1 MKNRY
6 TVVKICE
13 NCVFP
18 QGLYR
23 LRDKETGWK
32 IIIEDKKDVNCI
44 KDYLISKDEQIRSLE
59 EQLKNSITPKFKIGE
74 YLYSVRPFCG
84 KILCAEGYVTSITQL
99 SDKTIHYHLET
110 KPNELGYKNQ
120 YGVEET
126 NCYRT
131 MEEVHKIS
139 SKLLAELEGK

>member
-1 MKNRY
+1 MNKYTYEDYLQKGCLPIGYNEATENY
-6 TVVKICE
+6 IFSQTVV
-13 NCVFP
+13 
-18 QGLYR
+18 
-23 LRDKETGWK
+23 DKLLK
-32 IIIEDKKDVNCI
+32 
-44 KDYLISKDEQIRSLE
+44 QIRSLE
-59 EQLKNSITPKFKIGE
+59 EQLKDSITPKFKIGE